1 MIVKADTMKMVKIT
15 IATSSGQ
22 NKRLAIFAR
31 ASIATH
37 TNTRMGCLARSE
49 KNRNGLRIIRASNAS
64 ITGSQIWRDILAVRV
79 NVFVVRNFWM
89 IHFQFYFD
97 QEHILHPKGKIT
109 ITKLVLSLFQVPLQG
124 LNLTGTLLRRVC

>member
-37 TNTRMGCLARSE
+37 TDTQTGCLTRSE
-49 KNRNGLRIIRASNAS
+49 KNRNGLRI
-64 ITGSQIWRDILAVRV
+64 VREA
-79 NVFVVRNFWM
+79 NVANQPYEV
-89 IHFQFYFD
+89 
-97 QEHILHPKGKIT
+97 
-109 ITKLVLSLFQVPLQG
+109 
-124 LNLTGTLLRRVC
+124 